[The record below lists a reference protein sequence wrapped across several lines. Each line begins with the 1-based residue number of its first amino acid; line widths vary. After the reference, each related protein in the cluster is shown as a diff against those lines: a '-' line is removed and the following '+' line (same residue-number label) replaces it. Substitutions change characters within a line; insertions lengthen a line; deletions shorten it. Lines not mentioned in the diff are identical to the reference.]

1 MQILTRAD
9 VVITSYNIVA
19 SEHGSLEA
27 SCTAKDGSTE
37 DESSGSDDILSH
49 KIHSPRKTLTTL
61 FDVEW
66 YRLVLGAFS
75 HLLVSTR

>member
-1 MQILTRAD
+1 MQILTCAD

-27 SCTAKDGSTE
+27 LRTAKDGSAD
-37 DESSGSDDILSH
+37 DESSSSDGVLFH
-49 KIHSPRKTLTTL
+49 KIRSPKKTSTAL

-66 YRLVLGAFS
+66 YRLVLGAFG
-75 HLLVSTR
+75 HLLESAC